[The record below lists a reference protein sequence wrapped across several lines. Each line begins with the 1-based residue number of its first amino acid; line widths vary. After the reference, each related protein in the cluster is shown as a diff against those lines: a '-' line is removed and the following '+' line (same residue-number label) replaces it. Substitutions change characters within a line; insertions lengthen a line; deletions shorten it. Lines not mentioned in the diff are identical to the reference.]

1 MKVLVVAPSWIGD
14 PILARHGCTVCLFGS
29 PRDHAVAEDIV
40 RPTPGQV
47 LAASLNWISP

>member
-14 PILARHGCTVCLFGS
+14 TIMVQHGCTVCLFGS
-29 PRDHAVAEDIV
+29 PRDHAVAGDIV
-40 RPTPGQV
+40 RPTLGQV